1 MAGGDR
7 RDRVDQGLAVDA
19 DEHDPVA
26 QPLVH
31 TDAEPRGDR
40 SHRVSERDELGHRFV
55 VATSANKVGEPT
67 EV

>member
-7 RDRVDQGLAVDA
+7 RDGVDQGLAVDT
-19 DEHDPVA
+19 DEHHPVA

-31 TDAEPRGDR
+31 THAETRGDR
-40 SHRVSERDELGHRFV
+40 SHRVPERDELGHRFV
-55 VATSANKVGEPT
+55 VATSAGKIGEPA